1 MTQTEYLPAA
11 DHAWRVHSQVIE
23 ARERVERSFLDLAR
37 LLRQVRDEKLFRA
50 LGYESFEAWL
60 ADPEISLSRTVAY
73 RLITALDAVDRYQI
87 PEPLAVE
94 IGVSRLELAAPML
107 RDVPAPEREIVL
119 HEAKELSYRDLAAR
133 VRERRGEDA
142 SELALLRQQV
152 ADELR
157 RAASVCL
164 RCESLAAHL
173 DSLIAQLMLRLEYAR
188 LLEAERSG
196 DSE

>member
-1 MTQTEYLPAA
+1 MRAVPELAAA
-11 DHAWRVHSQVIE
+11 DHAWRVHCQVIE
-23 ARERVERSFLDLAR
+23 ARQRVERSFLELAR
-37 LLRQVRDEKLFRA
+37 LVREVRDQRLYRV
-50 LGYESFEAWL
+50 LGYDTFEAWL
-60 ADPEISLSRTVAY
+60 VAPEINLSRTVGY
-73 RLITALDAVDRYQI
+73 RLIAALEAVERHQI

-94 IGVSRLELAAPML
+94 IGVSRLELIAPAL
-107 RDVPAPEREIVL
+107 ESVPASEREIVL
-119 HEAKELSYRDLAAR
+119 HDAKELSYRDLRAR
-133 VRERRGEDA
+133 VRERRGEDT